1 MAKLLDSLVH
11 DQLHWQCKHI
21 VGETQF
27 GFSKGKSTTEN
38 RVLYESDLLESLERG
53 YQVDSVYTDFSKAFD
68 RVVFKLLFAKLEAL
82 GFSLQVRRWFE
93 SFLVGR
99 TQSVKINSYISRSL
113 VVTSRVAQGS
123 HCAPLLFN
131 LFVSDIVDVVNHS
144 KVLMFADDLK
154 LYRRVVQ
161 WEDTLLLQRDLNA
174 LYEWTQVNH
183 LLLNVNKCAFISF
196 YKINERVDSN
206 YQIDHVNLVRVKV
219 VKDLGVWFDEKLN
232 FVEHVSRISISGTR
246 MLGFIIR
253 HSSSF
258 SLGTMRVLYC
268 TLVRSTVEYS
278 TTVWSPL
285 YAVHS
290 SVIER
295 IQNKFLRY
303 TECNMKIDMIDYHRS
318 AMLKLLNLST
328 LHDRHLLSKINF
340 NIPIR
345 HLQTYELFHVPYHA
359 TNYGMHSPIDRTL
372 RFLNVHQ
379 DNFDIFGCTLSGF
392 KLNMKHIVNL

>member
-1 MAKLLDSLVH
+1 MSASCD
-11 DQLHWQCKHI
+11 
-21 VGETQF
+21 
-27 GFSKGKSTTEN
+27 
-38 RVLYESDLLESLERG
+38 
-53 YQVDSVYTDFSKAFD
+53 
-68 RVVFKLLFAKLEAL
+68 LFAQYVTGCFSHDYIFCRWHLECRKDFTVPFCCSTFL
-82 GFSLQVRRWFE
+82 LWMLWNILKYWCLQII
-93 SFLVGR
+93 LNC
-99 TQSVKINSYISRSL
+99 T
-113 VVTSRVAQGS
+113 
-123 HCAPLLFN
+123 
-131 LFVSDIVDVVNHS
+131 
-144 KVLMFADDLK
+144 DL
-154 LYRRVVQ
+154 VQ
-161 WEDTLLLQRDLNA
+161 WETTLLLQRDLNA

-246 MLGFIIR
+246 MLGFIMR

-303 TECNMKIDMIDYHRS
+303 TAYNMKINMTEYHRS

-328 LHDRHLLSKINF
+328 LHDRRIMF
-340 NIPIR
+340 DA
-345 HLQTYELFHVPYHA
+345 F
-359 TNYGMHSPIDRTL
+359 
-372 RFLNVHQ
+372 FL
-379 DNFDIFGCTLSGF
+379 F
-392 KLNMKHIVNL
+392 KLLRGITD